1 VELRLRNYPVTA
13 LRGGR
18 PTRLEGTT
26 LVVDQDELGDR
37 LAGDPAFRAVSVELA
52 QPGESVRI
60 IHALDVVEPR
70 AKPGGDGPVFPGFL
84 GLPRTGGHGVT
95 HRLAGAAVVATSPLA
110 WDEDGIS
117 VKEAIIDMS
126 GPGAAYCP
134 FARTSNVVLTFEL
147 TPGLDFRVYDHAIRL
162 ATLRT
167 AEALAAVT
175 AELVPRDE
183 AVLRLGAA
191 PAGLPRIAY
200 VDTLMT
206 EGAVHNTFLY
216 GEVVSGFPALL
227 HPNELADGAIVCG
240 NHHIACERNPTYF
253 QQSNPVVQA
262 LSRRHGVSVDFRG
275 VIAVKTQ
282 HVSYAEKERAASAT
296 AALARLLGLDGVV
309 VTHDTAGHAMLNLM
323 LICQRCEEAGVR
335 TVLVLNELCGEDG
348 ADWGLVH
355 VVPQADAMVSTG
367 NKDEVV
373 ELPAVE
379 RLIGGGRL
387 IDWQGYDDRV
397 AGSAAEAF
405 PTSLRRIYGAATQV
419 GAATLTAR
427 AC

>member
-1 VELRLRNYPVTA
+1 MELRVRDFPVTA
-13 LRGGR
+13 LRPGDA
-18 PTRLEGTT
+18 TRLEGST
-26 LVVDQDELGDR
+26 LVVDREGLSR
-37 LAGDPAFRAVSVELA
+37 ALAADPAFRAVSVELA

-70 AKPGGDGPVFPGFL
+70 AKPGGGAVFPGFL
-84 GLPRTGGHGVT
+84 GPPRTVGSGVT

-110 WDEDGIS
+110 WEEDGIS
-117 VKEAIIDMS
+117 VKEAIIDMA

-134 FARTSNVVLTFEL
+134 FARTCNVVLTFEL

-162 ATLRT
+162 ATLRA
-167 AEALAAVT
+167 AETLAAVT
-175 AELVPRDE
+175 ADL
-183 AVLRLGAA
+183 A
-191 PAGLPRIAY
+191 PAETAVFRLDPVRTDLPRVAY

-206 EGAVHNTFLY
+206 EGAVHSTFVY
-216 GEVVSGFPALL
+216 GEVVSGLPVPL
-227 HPNELADGAIVCG
+227 HPNELMDGAIVCG

-253 QQSNPVVQA
+253 QQNNPVVQA
-262 LSRRHGVSVDFRG
+262 LYRRHGVDLDFRG

-282 HVSYAEKERAASAT
+282 HVSYPEKERAASAT

-348 ADWGLVH
+348 TDWGLVH
-355 VVPQADAMVSTG
+355 VVPHADAIVSTG
-367 NKDEVV
+367 NKDAII

-379 RLIGGGRL
+379 RLIGGERL

-397 AGSAAEAF
+397 PGSAGAAF
-405 PTSLRRIYGAATQV
+405 RTALRRIYCAATQV

-427 AC
+427 AS